1 MTKSRFPD
9 SLVLILA
16 MVVLA
21 QVATLVLPA
30 GEFARDG
37 RSVLPGTYERL
48 AEHES
53 SASDVLWILPDA
65 LMAMDQLQ
73 LLPLGEN
80 DCLFRFKLTRCRVE
94 AGLGS

>member
-21 QVATLVLPA
+21 QAATLVLPA

-37 RSVLPGTYERL
+37 RAVLPGTYTARL
-48 AEHES
+48 TV
-53 SASDVLWILPDA
+53 D
-65 LMAMDQLQ
+65 
-73 LLPLGEN
+73 
-80 DCLFRFKLTRCRVE
+80 
-94 AGLGS
+94 